1 MNKLLF
7 PAFDSPNRADLVF
20 RTSDRMSLFVRK
32 VFLIESSEFFSIL
45 FADSS
50 PNETFK
56 DIPMYRVPED
66 VHTMAAILWLSYPTS
81 DIPWDSVYEVLP
93 LLIPALRKYI
103 MEDVEKVLRTAVL
116 KSDALKREPLRIFAI
131 ARQYGWG
138 DVARAA
144 ARSVLSIPILEHGVV
159 EEMKMVTAFD
169 YQLLL
174 DYFRRSSEAAPGLIQ
189 TEISQE
195 LPRDSQCSLF

>member
-1 MNKLLF
+1 MSKLLF
-7 PAFDSPNRADLVF
+7 PPFDSPDRADLVI
-20 RTSDRMSLFVRK
+20 RTSDRMFLFVRK

-93 LLIPALRKYI
+93 SLIPSLRKYI
-103 MEDVEKVLRTAVL
+103 MEEVEKAPRTAVL
-116 KSDALKREPLRIFAI
+116 TSDALKRQPLRIFAI
-131 ARQYGWG
+131 ARQYGW
-138 DVARAA
+138 
-144 ARSVLSIPILEHGVV
+144 PE
-159 EEMKMVTAFD
+159 
-169 YQLLL
+169 QLRDLCSR
-174 DYFRRSSEAAPGLIQ
+174 FQSSSTGWWRR
-189 TEISQE
+189 
-195 LPRDSQCSLF
+195 